1 MENLENER
9 GVPKYRNSSHMFTLL
24 SHRRPGVCRLDTF
37 RNGARQGDVKT
48 VEMLLACGL
57 DVNAADYDLRTAI
70 HLAAS
75 TGNKHVVEVLLKRS
89 ADVNVKDRWGG
100 TALADAI
107 REGHAQVAELIRARA
122 GR

>member
-1 MENLENER
+1 MREGHSQIAELIRSKGGELCFDEAKAS
-9 GVPKYRNSSHMFTLL
+9 GDL
-24 SHRRPGVCRLDTF
+24 CEA
-37 RNGARQGDVKT
+37 ARQGDVKT